1 MSITLTANYKEI
13 FSAKVVEKIDELM
26 EENYHLDDMLEFI
39 DENSEIAFLNHYEDY
54 VSAGENIGYEAVDA
68 FVEYHGMECVEH
80 CEDAYYGSFDSKVD
94 FTMDYYELQGIYIP
108 TEIVVD
114 WEETWESNLRY
125 DFDFLD
131 GFVFSHNW

>member
-1 MSITLTANYKEI
+1 
-13 FSAKVVEKIDELM
+13 M

-125 DFDFLD
+125 EFDFLD